1 MAAIATPPLMA
12 ANIATPVQRPCR
24 DTIRKLV
31 ASLAPSRG
39 AAERRG
45 DRRFPYPYPVRIS
58 PVVNETVVNET
69 VSDIDLPA
77 VDPGFTVIG
86 KHLSETGLG
95 FYHQEPLPFRRVQ
108 VWLGS
113 PIGLEVELIMDLS
126 WCRFVGKGWYVSG
139 GRFVE
144 TIKG

>member
-1 MAAIATPPLMA
+1 MASIATPPHVLA
-12 ANIATPVQRPCR
+12 DSATPVQRQCR

-31 ASLAPSRG
+31 TSLAPSRT
-39 AAERRG
+39 AVERRG
-45 DRRFPYPYPVRIS
+45 DRRFPYPYPVQIAPADEAS
-58 PVVNETVVNET
+58 PE
-69 VSDIDLPA
+69 SADA
-77 VDPGFTVIG
+77 FTVIG

-95 FYHQEPLPFRRVQ
+95 FYHQQPLPFRRVN

-113 PIGLEVELIMDLS
+113 PIGLEVGLVMDLS

-144 TIKG
+144 TVKG